1 VDAPT
6 TGRRSETWTKQAYA
20 LVRQDILSG
29 RLPPGSKLKVERL
42 KELYGIGPTPLRESL
57 SRLSSE
63 GLVVA
68 EQLRGFRVAPVSRK
82 ELQEL
87 SELRVMLETEA
98 LRSSI
103 AIGDADWEGQIA
115 AAFHKL
121 DRLERRVN
129 QGEVPNPDEWEDR
142 NREFHDSLVAAAD
155 SKWLLRLRT
164 QLFDLTERYRRY
176 GREVL
181 AANHSDRLSVEH
193 RAMMEAALDRNAE
206 EAVRLMTG
214 HILSNVKL
222 LADCIEH

>member
-1 VDAPT
+1 VNAPI
-6 TGRRSETWTKQAYA
+6 TGRGGETWTEQAYA
-20 LVRQDILSG
+20 RLRQDILSG
-29 RLPPGSKLKVERL
+29 RLEPGAKLKIERL

-82 ELQEL
+82 ELKEL
-87 SELRVMLETEA
+87 CDLRVMIESEA
-98 LRSSI
+98 LRRSI
-103 AIGDADWEGQIA
+103 ALGDADWEGQIA

-121 DRLERRVN
+121 DRLERRVV

-155 SKWLLRLRT
+155 SDWLLRLRT
-164 QLFDLTERYRRY
+164 QLFDLTERYRRF

-181 AANHSDRLSVEH
+181 AANHSGRLSAEH
-193 RAMMEAALDRNAE
+193 RGMMEAALNRDAE

-214 HILSNVKL
+214 HVLNTVDL
-222 LADCIEH
+222 LADCIAR